1 MGHDTLV
8 FGCLGEPTLDEDMT
22 NDNYVTNGHKIA
34 YTRFGAGVPLRC
46 FWYEIFEA
54 TEFDRGC
61 SGNGGSK
68 SFGRLELKAYS
79 AHHRRLRLECFEDPE
94 VKNWM
99 RRVGADRS
107 ECQWLAD
114 QVDKAMSSIEKFFA
128 QTKPEISSAVAL
140 YLKHTGFPPEVTR
153 NIAAFAAD
161 DDARVLV
168 WFG

>member
-8 FGCLGEPTLDEDMT
+8 FGCLGEPTFDEDTT

-54 TEFDRGC
+54 TEFNRGC
-61 SGNGGSK
+61 SGNGDSK

-79 AHHRRLRLECFEDPE
+79 AHHRRSPGF
-94 VKNWM
+94 
-99 RRVGADRS
+99 
-107 ECQWLAD
+107 D
-114 QVDKAMSSIEKFFA
+114 QLDKAMANIQKFFE

-140 YLKHTGFPPEVTR
+140 YLKHTEFPLEVTR
-153 NIAAFAAD
+153 NIAAFAAT
-161 DDARVLV
+161 DDAHIWMR
-168 WFG
+168 FG

>member
-8 FGCLGEPTLDEDMT
+8 FGCLGEPTFDEDTT

-68 SFGRLELKAYS
+68 SFGRLEIKIYFIHTTKADSWKEKYTF
-79 AHHRRLRLECFEDPE
+79 R
-94 VKNWM
+94 
-99 RRVGADRS
+99 
-107 ECQWLAD
+107 WL
-114 QVDKAMSSIEKFFA
+114 
-128 QTKPEISSAVAL
+128 
-140 YLKHTGFPPEVTR
+140 
-153 NIAAFAAD
+153 
-161 DDARVLV
+161 
-168 WFG
+168 